1 MKFNYFLLS
10 VLFHLNIACNQS
22 KNERTDVVSHQ
33 KDTLHQHKD
42 SLRKPTRIT
51 YSPID
56 FSSIEGND
64 MSLTG
69 SYHFRYSVELNKAN
83 QFGIAT
89 VYMFYKNGDEG
100 WKLENMKRFAKDT
113 VLGGSAIDIANE
125 RLIHQDKNRLKDF
138 NSFAFFIDKK
148 YLTESIGDNNTPYQY
163 PTPNTNIE
171 VILYQKL
178 VGEKKW
184 VEIDRRAFKTD
195 EYGGYDYTWKESF
208 LKEKRQ
214 LFK

>member
-1 MKFNYFLLS
+1 MKFNYFLLA

-33 KDTLHQHKD
+33 KDTLLHTD
-42 SLRKPTRIT
+42 TLRKPTHIT

-69 SYHFRYSVELNKAN
+69 SYHFRYSIELTKHNT
-83 QFGIAT
+83 FGIGF

-113 VLGGSAIDIANE
+113 LLGGSAIDIANE

-148 YLTESIGDNNTPYQY
+148 YLTESVADHNTIYHY

-195 EYGGYDYTWKESF
+195 EYGGYNKTWMINFVKD
-208 LKEKRQ
+208 KRQ
-214 LFK
+214 QFK